1 MSDDLI
7 SRLKSISD
15 SPGVYLMKN
24 IEGDI
29 IYVGKAKNLKKRV
42 SQYFSNKKTD
52 IKTEHLVSK
61 IKDFETIVVN
71 NEVEAFL
78 LENNLIKNY
87 KPKYNISLKD
97 DKTYPYL
104 KITNNYKNNKA
115 NAAKNTRCKINPA
128 DFPYI
133 TKTRSYDKNSGEY
146 FGPYSNAKAVADFI
160 KMINKIFKIRTC
172 NDTKFKLFASKGKPC
187 VYYQINRCF
196 APCCGYIAP
205 EDYNNLIKEA
215 RMVLQG
221 KNNQIIK
228 DLKKMMDKYVK
239 EQNFEAAIKIR
250 DKINSLSVI
259 SATQSTVTADG
270 KNIDA
275 VGCYSENNASVIDL
289 IMIRNGKMIDS
300 KNYYFKNVYLTD
312 KEMISSFLD
321 QYYVLKSNGENMNL
335 IPDEILIPFEINI
348 ENRNILIEFF
358 KKTLKKIIK
367 LTIPKNEKN
376 KNLIVI
382 AINNAKNNFYEK
394 NIIKAN
400 IGLYSID
407 NSNNN
412 KKNGSNNIYNNIYNK
427 IYPENNIEN
436 KINIDDNI
444 NINANKQ
451 LNNGIKGSLSP
462 QNFGNNNISIE
473 ENNNKNKETNFDYDY
488 NYGRGRLL
496 ESLKQYLNLKKIPQ
510 IIECF
515 DISNIS
521 GTYPVASKAV
531 FKDGLKETSLY
542 RKYKIRSK
550 NTPDDY
556 AMMYEVITRRFKNA
570 VDGKDPLPDLIMA
583 DGGKGQLNVF
593 MEVKKEFKD
602 YISEDDMPDIIS
614 IAKVKENNKYNKY
627 SKYTGYDKNIKYNKY
642 TEYNRNNKNEKENE
656 KENEKNSEN
665 INIIENNYED
675 DNIYKKNFVDKI
687 YLPNRKNAV
696 NPPLNLILFLMS
708 IRDEAHRFAITFHS
722 SLKRK
727 SVVTS
732 ELINIKGVGLESYKK
747 LLDSFG
753 DVNKIKQL
761 SIEELSKCVNSRVAK
776 IIYEHFNN

>member
-7 SRLKSISD
+7 NRLKSISN

-24 IEGDI
+24 IEGNI

-104 KITNNYKNNKA
+104 KITNNYKNNKT
-115 NAAKNTRCKINPA
+115 NAVKNTRCKINPA

-133 TKTRSYDKNSGEY
+133 IKTRSYDKNSGEY
-146 FGPYSNAKAVADFI
+146 FGPYSNVKAVADFI

-196 APCCGYIAP
+196 APCCGHITP

-228 DLKKMMDKYVK
+228 DLKKIMDKYVK
-239 EQNFEAAIKIR
+239 EQNFEAAMKIR

-259 SATQSTVTADG
+259 SATQSTVIADG

-321 QYYVLKSNGENMNL
+321 QYYVSKSNGENMNL
-335 IPDEILIPFEINI
+335 IPDEILLPFEINI

-376 KNLIVI
+376 KNLVNI
-382 AINNAKNNFYEK
+382 AVNNAKNNFYEK

-400 IGLYSID
+400 ICLYSID
-407 NSNNN
+407 NNNN
-412 KKNGSNNIYNNIYNK
+412 NNNNNNNVSNNIYNK

-436 KINIDDNI
+436 KINIDGTIKSI
-444 NINANKQ
+444 NTNKQ
-451 LNNGIKGSLSP
+451 LNSGIKGSLSS
-462 QNFGNNNISIE
+462 QNFDNNNIE
-473 ENNNKNKETNFDYDY
+473 ENNDKNKETNFDY
-488 NYGRGRLL
+488 NYGREKLL

-570 VDGKDPLPDLIMA
+570 VGGKDPLPDLIMA

-627 SKYTGYDKNIKYNKY
+627 SGYNEYDKNIKYNEYSKY
-642 TEYNRNNKNEKENE
+642 NISNKNNEKE
-656 KENEKNSEN
+656 KEKNGEDVN
-665 INIIENNYED
+665 IMKNNYEED
-675 DNIYKKNFVDKI
+675 IIYKKNFIDKI
-687 YLPNRKNAV
+687 YLPNRKNEV
-696 NPPLNLILFLMS
+696 NLPSNLILFLMS

-747 LLDSFG
+747 LIYSFG

>member
-7 SRLKSISD
+7 SRLKSISN

-104 KITNNYKNNKA
+104 KITKITNITNNYKNNKT
-115 NAAKNTRCKINPA
+115 NAAKNTRRSKINPA

-187 VYYQINRCF
+187 VYFQINRCF
-196 APCCGYIAP
+196 APCCGYIVP

-228 DLKKMMDKYVK
+228 DLKKIMDKYVK

-259 SATQSTVTADG
+259 SATQSTVIADG

-321 QYYVLKSNGENMNL
+321 QYYVSKSNGENMNL
-335 IPDEILIPFEINI
+335 IPDEILLPFEINI
-348 ENRNILIEFF
+348 ENRNILMEFF

-376 KNLIVI
+376 KNLVII

-400 IGLYSID
+400 IGLYSIENSND
-407 NSNNN
+407 NSN
-412 KKNGSNNIYNNIYNK
+412 KNGSNNIYNK

-436 KINIDDNI
+436 KINIDGAIKSI
-444 NINANKQ
+444 NTNKQ
-451 LNNGIKGSLSP
+451 LNSGIKESLSP
-462 QNFGNNNISIE
+462 QNFDNNNLE
-473 ENNNKNKETNFDYDY
+473 ENNYKNKETSFDY
-488 NYGRGRLL
+488 NYGRERLL
-496 ESLKQYLNLKKIPQ
+496 KSLKQYLNLKKIPQ

-556 AMMYEVITRRFKNA
+556 AMMY
-570 VDGKDPLPDLIMA
+570 
-583 DGGKGQLNVF
+583 
-593 MEVKKEFKD
+593 
-602 YISEDDMPDIIS
+602 
-614 IAKVKENNKYNKY
+614 
-627 SKYTGYDKNIKYNKY
+627 
-642 TEYNRNNKNEKENE
+642 
-656 KENEKNSEN
+656 
-665 INIIENNYED
+665 
-675 DNIYKKNFVDKI
+675 
-687 YLPNRKNAV
+687 
-696 NPPLNLILFLMS
+696 
-708 IRDEAHRFAITFHS
+708 
-722 SLKRK
+722 
-727 SVVTS
+727 
-732 ELINIKGVGLESYKK
+732 
-747 LLDSFG
+747 
-753 DVNKIKQL
+753 
-761 SIEELSKCVNSRVAK
+761 
-776 IIYEHFNN
+776 

>member
-7 SRLKSISD
+7 NRLKSISN

-24 IEGDI
+24 IEGNI

-104 KITNNYKNNKA
+104 KITNNYKNNKT
-115 NAAKNTRCKINPA
+115 NAVKNTRCKINPA

-133 TKTRSYDKNSGEY
+133 IKTRSYDKNSGEY
-146 FGPYSNAKAVADFI
+146 FGPYSNVKAVADFI

-196 APCCGYIAP
+196 APCCGYISL

-239 EQNFEAAIKIR
+239 EQNFEAAMKIR

-259 SATQSTVTADG
+259 SATQSTVIADG

-321 QYYVLKSNGENMNL
+321 QYYVSKSNGENMNL
-335 IPDEILIPFEINI
+335 IPDEILLPFEINI

-376 KNLIVI
+376 KNLVNI
-382 AINNAKNNFYEK
+382 AVNNAKNNFYEK

-400 IGLYSID
+400 ICLYSID
-407 NSNNN
+407 NNNN
-412 KKNGSNNIYNNIYNK
+412 NNNNNNNVSNNIYNK

-436 KINIDDNI
+436 KINIDGTIKSI
-444 NINANKQ
+444 NTNKQ
-451 LNNGIKGSLSP
+451 LNSGIKGSLSS
-462 QNFGNNNISIE
+462 QNFDNNNIE
-473 ENNNKNKETNFDYDY
+473 ENNDKNKETNFDY
-488 NYGRGRLL
+488 NYGREKLL

-570 VDGKDPLPDLIMA
+570 ADGKDPLPDLIMA

-627 SKYTGYDKNIKYNKY
+627 SGYNEYDKNIKYNEYSKY
-642 TEYNRNNKNEKENE
+642 NISNKNNEKE
-656 KENEKNSEN
+656 KEKNGEDVN
-665 INIIENNYED
+665 IMKNNYEED
-675 DNIYKKNFVDKI
+675 IIYKKNFIDKI
-687 YLPNRKNAV
+687 YLPNRKNEV
-696 NPPLNLILFLMS
+696 NLPSNLILFLMS

-747 LLDSFG
+747 LIYSFG

>member
-7 SRLKSISD
+7 GRLKSISN

-29 IYVGKAKNLKKRV
+29 IYVGKAKNLKKRI

-104 KITNNYKNNKA
+104 KITNNYKNNKT
-115 NAAKNTRCKINPA
+115 NAAKNTRCRKINPV

-196 APCCGYIAP
+196 APCCGYISL

-228 DLKKMMDKYVK
+228 DLKKIMDKYVK

-259 SATQSTVTADG
+259 SATQSTVIADG

-321 QYYVLKSNGENMNL
+321 QYYVSKSNGENMNL
-335 IPDEILIPFEINI
+335 IPDEILLPFEINI

-376 KNLIVI
+376 KNLVII

-407 NSNNN
+407 NNNNNNNNSSSNNN
-412 KKNGSNNIYNNIYNK
+412 VGNNIYNK
-427 IYPENNIEN
+427 IYPENNIKN

-444 NINANKQ
+444 NIHVSKQ
-451 LNNGIKGSLSP
+451 LNSGIKGSLNL
-462 QNFGNNNISIE
+462 QNFGNNNINIE
-473 ENNNKNKETNFDYDY
+473 KKNDKNQEANFDY
-488 NYGRGRLL
+488 NYGREKLL

-531 FKDGLKETSLY
+531 FKNGLKETSLY

-570 VDGKDPLPDLIMA
+570 IDGKDPLPDLIMA

-614 IAKVKENNKYNKY
+614 IAKVKENNKYNRY
-627 SKYTGYDKNIKYNKY
+627 SKDTGYDKNIKYNKY
-642 TEYNRNNKNEKENE
+642 TEYIRNNKNENEN
-656 KENEKNSEN
+656 ENEKNSEN
-665 INIIENNYED
+665 INIIKKNYEG

-687 YLPNRKNAV
+687 YLPNRKNEV
-696 NPPLNLILFLMS
+696 NLPQNLILFLMS

-747 LLDSFG
+747 LIDSFG

-776 IIYEHFNN
+776 TIYEYFNN